1 MTARRPEPTT
11 SYFVNEHSTIRPSWA
26 NVYLTLPSYRV
37 TYGFQTESRIYICLN
52 IKELLAPNSRDI
64 WSLSDCSETRNHS
77 QLVQK
82 RTLNHLTKLTK
93 LLSWVEST
101 YLYSLFDF
109 SFLSCH
115 VRVSER
121 IHTLYLREGKET
133 ICSKQARYLKIQ
145 WLQRELHSQP
155 LSS

>member
-1 MTARRPEPTT
+1 MIEL
-11 SYFVNEHSTIRPSWA
+11 SWE
-26 NVYLTLPSYRV
+26 YLYVPCIWPYLVRSNCV
-37 TYGFQTESRIYICLN
+37 TYGFPTEFRIYICLN
-52 IKELLAPNSRDI
+52 VKEVLAPNSRDI
-64 WSLSDCSETRNHS
+64 WSLSDCSETRTHS
-77 QLVQK
+77 QLVRK

-109 SFLSCH
+109 SLLSCY

-121 IHTLYLREGKET
+121 IDTLYLRECKGT
-133 ICSKQARYLKIQ
+133 ISWKQARYLKIK
-145 WLQRELHSQP
+145 WLQRELHPQP